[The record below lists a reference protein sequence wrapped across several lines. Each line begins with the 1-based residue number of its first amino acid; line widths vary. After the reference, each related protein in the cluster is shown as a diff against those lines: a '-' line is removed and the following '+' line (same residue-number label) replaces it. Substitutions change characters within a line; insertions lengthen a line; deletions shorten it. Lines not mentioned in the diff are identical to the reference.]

1 MYQSAEIGD
10 LAKAL
15 AEAQAVLEPASKNAS
30 NPMLRNKYADLASC
44 YEAIRGVLPK
54 HGLSVS
60 QLIVPSEPNTVCIR
74 TMLMHTSGQWLASEC
89 KLEAV
94 GNKGVNAAQAAGS
107 AITSA
112 RRYGLSAIVGLVA
125 DDDDDGCSAG
135 PTRQQKKEALQEVR
149 QQAALNNVDPI
160 TTAQLKALM
169 ARFQELGVAD
179 YREKYLA
186 DVSSV
191 LGKKVE
197 SCKALTVAEFR
208 AYMAATESSPV
219 TPDNPF

>member
-1 MYQSAEIGD
+1 MYQSAEIGE

-60 QLIVPSEPNTVCIR
+60 QLIVPSEPNTVCVR

-107 AITSA
+107 AITYA

-125 DDDDDGCSAG
+125 DDDDDGCNAG
-135 PTRQQKKEALQEVR
+135 PTRQQKKEAIQEAR
-149 QQAALNNVDPI
+149 QQAAINNVDPL
-160 TTAQLKALM
+160 TEAQLKALM
-169 ARFQELGVAD
+169 ARFRERGVPGRED
-179 YREKYLA
+179 YLCDLSHTLKRQ
-186 DVSSV
+186 
-191 LGKKVE
+191 VE
-197 SCKALTVAEFR
+197 TCKSLTQAEFR
-208 AYMAATESSPV
+208 QYMQATEPAPA
-219 TPDNPF
+219 TDNPF

>member
-107 AITSA
+107 AITYA

-179 YREKYLA
+179 DREKYLA